1 MNRFEK
7 YLLHKNY
14 SVKTV
19 ATYCKYQVLFE
30 RWLSDENYRVSE
42 LKHRHIL
49 AFIQKL
55 SAEGKS
61 KKHINMHLTILR
73 HYFNCLVQQ
82 QKVKDNVAQGI
93 VVKGISRRLPHHLL
107 SKQQLDDMYENYA
120 LSGSV
125 SQRNKVLLSLM
136 IYQGLGTRE
145 IKNLMLNHVH
155 LEQGT
160 IEISGSKKSNYRV
173 MVLEGKQIMLM
184 HQYISQHRE
193 SILQFNNKQSDTLIV
208 SIGKSEL
215 LQNTINYLIMQL
227 KKEYPFLININQIRI
242 SVISEWLKTENL
254 RKVQYLCGHR
264 FVSST
269 ERYQQHNLDD
279 LKNEVQHYHPM
290 K

>member
-107 SKQQLDDMYENYA
+107 SKQQLDD
-120 LSGSV
+120 
-125 SQRNKVLLSLM
+125 
-136 IYQGLGTRE
+136 
-145 IKNLMLNHVH
+145 

-160 IEISGSKKSNYRV
+160 IEKSGSKKSNYRV

-269 ERYQQHNLDD
+269 ERYQQNNLDD
-279 LKNEVQHYHPM
+279 LKNDVQHYHPM